1 MAFTFPDTAGQPAD
15 GTFTHGEGG
24 LLWAWNGE
32 SWQSIGVSG
41 GIGGA
46 TNINGLT
53 DVVISS
59 VSSGHILEF
68 DGTNWVNV
76 TAGGAVGLTSRTT
89 ANATAS
95 SLLNGNSSNIEIN
108 AAKAFSLLKIATTHA
123 SWVTLYT
130 SATARTADASRN
142 ETTDPLPGS
151 GVIAEII
158 TSDGATQNI
167 TPGTIGW
174 NDDATPTTN
183 IYAKVVNKSGNTAD
197 ITVTLTYVQIEA

>member
-1 MAFTFPDTAGQPAD
+1 MAFTFPDTAGQATD
-15 GTFTHGEGG
+15 GSFTHGEGG

-32 SWQSIGVSG
+32 SWQSVGVSG

-46 TNINGLT
+46 TTINGLT
-53 DVVISS
+53 DVV
-59 VSSGHILEF
+59 VSGVASGHILEF

-89 ANATAS
+89 ASATANG
-95 SLLNGNSSNIEIN
+95 LNNGSDADITIP
-108 AAKAFSLLKIATTHA
+108 AAKAFALLKIATSHA
-123 SWVTLYT
+123 AWVTLYT
-130 SATARTADASRN
+130 DTIARSSDGGRT

-151 GVIAEII
+151 GVLAEII
-158 TSDGATQNI
+158 TGDGATQII

-174 NDDATPTTN
+174 NNDATPSNN
-183 IYAKVVNKSGNTAD
+183 IYAKVVNKSGSTAD

>member
-1 MAFTFPDTAGQPAD
+1 MAFTFPDTAGQPSD
-15 GTFTHGEGG
+15 GSFTHGEGG

-32 SWQSIGVSG
+32 SWQSIGISG

-53 DVVISS
+53 DVVVSS
-59 VSSGHILEF
+59 PTSGHILEF
-68 DGTNWVNV
+68 DGSNWVNV
-76 TAGGAVGLTSRTT
+76 AAGGAVGLVARTT
-89 ANATAS
+89 ASATAT
-95 SLLNGNSSNIEIN
+95 SLANSGNANIEIT
-108 AAKAFSLLKIATTHA
+108 AAKAFALLKIQSSHA
-123 SWVTLYT
+123 AWITLYT
-130 SATARTADASRN
+130 DAAARTADASRT

-158 TSDGATQNI
+158 TSDGATQII

-174 NDDATPTTN
+174 NNDATPSTT
-183 IYAKVVNKSGNTAD
+183 IYAKVNNKSGNTAD